1 MTSVVDGPRHTRLTW
16 IIAALLAL
24 LMLLLW
30 LTGHGPGSSAGCCG
44 QQAAVTA
51 PVAAAI
57 PTASTPLMVTKPSE
71 VVCGGGS
78 ISAQVTFASGSA
90 ELDAADKKMFDAIA
104 PCLSS
109 GRYEI
114 GGHTDSTAGDD
125 VNIPL
130 SQRRAEAVKNY
141 LVTKSGVTATNL
153 TAVGYGSA
161 NPVADN
167 ATEEGKARNR
177 RIEFDKK

>member
-1 MTSVVDGPRHTRLTW
+1 MTGVVDWPRHSRWTW
-16 IIAALLAL
+16 IIAAILAL
-24 LMLLLW
+24 LLAVLW
-30 LTGHGPGSSAGCCG
+30 LTGHGPGSGVGCCG
-44 QQAAVTA
+44 QRAVITP
-51 PVAAAI
+51 PVAAVPAV
-57 PTASTPLMVTKPSE
+57 SSPLMVTNPSD
-71 VVCGGGS
+71 VHCGGA
-78 ISAQVTFASGSA
+78 ISAQVTFATGSA
-90 ELDAADKKMFDAIA
+90 DLDAADMKMFDAIA
-104 PCLSS
+104 PCL
-109 GRYEI
+109 GNGKYEV

-130 SQRRAEAVKNY
+130 SQRRAEAVRNY
-141 LVTKSGVTATNL
+141 LVTKAGVPAANL